1 MSIIR
6 TGQTL
11 KKVEQNIDLSHEK
24 YKFWRNITGIS
35 TLGLFFIN
43 PFLSIPGIYLT
54 NYLHLKAKETS
65 PDNVTIYGKNLHVL
79 GQDPDIEKYN
89 WQWGGGDFI
98 TGKGASGIFFGI
110 DEYDLPIHLND
121 KNGLQTHGIIF
132 GATGAGKTVSLFN
145 IMMQQTK
152 RGGGFIFI
160 DGKSENPTWIGVYE
174 IALEA
179 DRADEIFLLSFR
191 ASVAASS
198 NTWNILMSGSSN
210 QIAEMLSELALPADA
225 GQNQIFVERGKQLI
239 YGILSAMT
247 YFRDVKKEIV
257 SLNDLINMLKPMCL
271 LAMLRPSVEEVLKDE
286 KTKPYAKYWFP
297 EDYIEDG
304 MSQKAKDML
313 RNFAENIGASRDGYV
328 GRDQEKLYTDQHSF
342 AAMQFGPSLS
352 DLANTYGRIF
362 NTTVSDISIV
372 DIVRNNRIMYVLL
385 PSLEKSTKSLEGIGK
400 MVLSAVKQAASATL
414 GGTTEGNKAE
424 MSKETRKGRPK
435 PPFLVIPDEYG
446 SYAIKGFSDVLAQAR
461 SLGLGVIISVQEMAS
476 FEKAGKEEAKRI
488 FGNTRFKVGLNVE
501 DKDTR
506 EFLSSLAGKVH
517 VYMKQSEE
525 IDRFQVYKDKL
536 KTNEQFSIQ
545 EVDVITPVEFGRF
558 GAGEGVFL
566 FFSELRR
573 FKNPYYDPQ
582 GTTDVTLNDL
592 YPTVK
597 LSIKE
602 DEDTEEENLEELNEE
617 VENPWTD

>member
-1 MSIIR
+1 MAIIK

-11 KKVEQNIDLSHEK
+11 KKVEQRIDLSYEK
-24 YKFWRNITGIS
+24 YKFWRNIIGI
-35 TLGLFFIN
+35 TTFGLFFVN
-43 PFLSIPGIYLT
+43 PFLALPGIYLT
-54 NYLHLKAKETS
+54 NYFHLKTKENS
-65 PDNVTIYGKNLHVL
+65 PENLTIYGKKLHVL
-79 GQDPDIEKYN
+79 GQDPELPKYA

-98 TGKGASGIFFGI
+98 TGKGANGIFFGM

-145 IMMQQTK
+145 IMMQQTR

-160 DGKSENPTWIGVYE
+160 DGKSENPTWVNVYE

-191 ASVAASS
+191 ASVEAQS
-198 NTWNILMSGSSN
+198 NSWNILMSGTSN
-210 QIAEMLSELALPADA
+210 QIGEMLSELALPADA
-225 GQNQIFVERGKQLI
+225 GQNQIFVDRGKQLMF
-239 YGILSAMT
+239 GILSAMT

-271 LAMLRPSVEEVLKDE
+271 LAMLRPSVEDVLKDE
-286 KTKPYAKYWFP
+286 KTKPYAKYWIP
-297 EDYIEDG
+297 EDYVEDG
-304 MSQKAKDML
+304 MSQRAKDML
-313 RNFAENIGASRDGYV
+313 RDFAENIGASRDGYV
-328 GRDQEKLYTDQHSF
+328 GKDQEKLYTDQHSF
-342 AAMQFGPSLS
+342 AAMQFGPALS
-352 DLANTYGRIF
+352 DLANTYGKIF
-362 NTTVSDISIV
+362 NTTVSDISIE

-400 MVLSAVKQAASATL
+400 MVLSAVKQASAATL
-414 GGTTEGNKAE
+414 GGKTEGDKAE
-424 MSKETRKGRPK
+424 MTKETRKGRPK

-476 FEKAGKEEAKRI
+476 FEKAGQEEAKRI
-488 FGNTRFKVGLNVE
+488 FGNTRFKIGLNVE

-506 EFLSSLAGKVH
+506 EFLSTMAGKVH

-525 IDRFQVYKDKL
+525 VDRFQVYRDKL
-536 KTNEQFSIQ
+536 KTQEQFTIQ

-558 GAGEGVFL
+558 GPGEGVFL

-573 FKNPYYDPQ
+573 FKTPYYEPEK
-582 GTTDVTLNDL
+582 TNRVNLNDL

-597 LSIKE
+597 LTVKE
-602 DEDTEEENLEELNEE
+602 DEIEEENNIDELNEE
-617 VENPWTD
+617 IENPWE